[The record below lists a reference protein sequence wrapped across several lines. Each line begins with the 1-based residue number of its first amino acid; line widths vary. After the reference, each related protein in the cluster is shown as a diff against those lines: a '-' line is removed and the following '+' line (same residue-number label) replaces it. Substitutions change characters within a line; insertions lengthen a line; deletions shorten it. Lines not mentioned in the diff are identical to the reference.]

1 MQSRLDPVILL
12 LAILLVISSKS
23 LCINDDE
30 IIIIGGEKN
39 YPPFEY
45 LDEDGEYRGFNVDLM
60 KALSLEVGVEIK
72 LVPMDW
78 VDAHVALQNGS
89 IDAIQ
94 GMNYNDA
101 RLAMYDFSNEYLK
114 NSLVCFVRKDET
126 KILGVDSLI
135 GRRVAVQRSDFA
147 AYALAD
153 KGEIE
158 VVFFSDLDIAFE
170 KLIKGEV
177 DAVVGNKLTGL
188 YIIQK
193 NRSVDLIKTV
203 GNDISFTSYGMAF
216 KKGNNQLMNEF
227 NQALESLKKKGTY
240 YNIYEK
246 WFGKEIKP
254 AWKGLLNLLYI
265 LLFIIIIVILI
276 NLFFIRINSIL
287 KKEVELRTINL
298 NEANEELN
306 KKQQIIKESNRYKEQ
321 ILNGIGNGLITFDK
335 EGIITTL
342 NKSCENLLNI
352 NSEEF
357 IGMRYD
363 EVDLERYIHIN
374 HLKECLRYEKQFNI
388 EEKRYYQG
396 NKENILS
403 YILRPLFDLN
413 NENIGAV
420 VTFNDITEISILRR
434 KLAENDKMNSLGT
447 LISGIS
453 HEIRNPLTSIKAYID
468 LLPKKYDNIE
478 FRKKITTEIPTE
490 IERLNE
496 LLTDL
501 IDYSRPK
508 KFKKENFDLI
518 HLVNQTIDIFI
529 SEMESQGIDINYLIE
544 DEVILYG
551 DKQQIKQIIVNILKN
566 SMEAVN
572 FNGKIVIDV
581 EDTEEQ
587 AILSILDNGQGIMEE
602 DLNNILNP
610 FFTTKDN
617 GTGLGLALCYQYA
630 KDNNTNI
637 KINSKYGEWTKID
650 LVFTKS

>member
-1 MQSRLDPVILL
+1 MQSRLNLVILL

-23 LCINDDE
+23 LCINEDE

-60 KALSLEVGVEIK
+60 KALSLEVGIEIK

-177 DAVVGNKLTGL
+177 EAVVGNKLTGL

-265 LLFIIIIVILI
+265 LLFIIIIAILI

-335 EGIITTL
+335 DGVITTL

-529 SEMESQGIDINYLIE
+529 SEMENQGIDINYLIE

-587 AILSILDNGQGIMEE
+587 ANLSLLDNGQWIMEE